1 MCSSDLR
8 ISQIN
13 AVTGMP
19 EKVLSHVPIYPAS
32 HYITPKDKM
41 DRAVKEIEREL
52 WDQVKF
58 FEEHDKLL
66 TEADAAQAEMGTG
79 RDMGPGWI
87 TVAAD
92 SSSDGATVPDN
103 RLTFWLTIA
112 LTYNKTVTRPS

>member
-1 MCSSDLR
+1 MFGGVS
-8 ISQIN
+8 IIVN
-13 AVTGMP
+13 
-19 EKVLSHVPIYPAS
+19 
-32 HYITPKDKM
+32 DKM
-41 DRAVKEIEREL
+41 IVAAQKDGDLLVRVPA
-52 WDQVKF
+52 
-58 FEEHDKLL
+58 EEHDKLL